1 MVIVCSVTSL
11 TITSQV
17 LDTTY
22 TLNQGSLLTA
32 TFTVIQTDAC
42 QFPYTYTH
50 SYLKAGLAI
59 AAPAWIS
66 FDPLTQK
73 FTMTVT
79 SPADIDTYTVTS
91 TATIP

>member
-1 MVIVCSVTSL
+1 MVIGCIVTSL

-17 LDTTY
+17 PDTTY
-22 TLNQGSLLTA
+22 TLNQGAMLTA
-32 TFTVIQTDAC
+32 AFTVTQANPC
-42 QFPYTYTH
+42 QYPYTYTH
-50 SYLKAGLAI
+50 SYVKAGSAI

-73 FTMTVT
+73 FTLTVT